1 MFKINDETK
10 LIEITRGDIGGI
22 NLSVEDYTFKT
33 NDTIQLNIY
42 NARRMNR
49 PPVFTKEW
57 VVTEATETFNI
68 QLSSQDTKFGE
79 MKSRPIDYW
88 YEIQLNGNQTIIGF
102 DDEKNED
109 SKKGEKIFRLYPE
122 GYLGEV

>member
-22 NLSVEDYTFKT
+22 NLSVVDYTFKA

-49 PPVFTKEW
+49 LPVFTKEW
-57 VVTEATETFNI
+57 VVTEPTETFNI